1 LKPLAIIGV
10 VLIALGVLGLALEY
24 VVFTETKSVIDAGPL
39 KVTAKTEKR
48 FPIPTI
54 AGIVAVIAGLGL
66 IYLSRR
72 PASR

>member
-1 LKPLAIIGV
+1 MKPLAIIGV
-10 VLIALGVLGLALEY
+10 VLVVLGVLGLALEY

-54 AGIVAVIAGLGL
+54 AGIAAIVAGLAL
-66 IYLSRR
+66 VYFARR
-72 PASR
+72 PSAR